1 MFLIIKSYIEQLCFR
16 GNCHPDIL
24 AKVRQYYDI
33 PEFLP
38 LDAEFPATENIFFGY
53 EIGAV
58 LHVLSHFV
66 TIKQSFDNY

>member
-1 MFLIIKSYIEQLCFR
+1 MINIVLIYIFVLR

-24 AKVRQYYDI
+24 AKVRQYYDV

-38 LDAEFPATENIFFGY
+38 ETAEFPATENIFFGY

-58 LHVLSHFV
+58 MHVSLFSEYFCD
-66 TIKQSFDNY
+66 IAYS

>member
-1 MFLIIKSYIEQLCFR
+1 MYNYFINYFEYFLR

-24 AKVRQYYDI
+24 AKVRQYYSI

-38 LDAEFPATENIFFGY
+38 EDAEFPATENIFFGY

-58 LHVLSHFV
+58 MHVGIIVIVGKFKV
-66 TIKQSFDNY
+66 TET

>member
-1 MFLIIKSYIEQLCFR
+1 MGFCR

-24 AKVRQYYDI
+24 AKVRKYYSM

-38 LDAEFPATENIFFGY
+38 EDAEFPATENIFFGY

-58 LHVLSHFV
+58 MHVN
-66 TIKQSFDNY
+66 II